1 MPPPY
6 SLLLLPPLLLMP
18 PSHRF
23 PTLAAMASST
33 EARSEEIEPQT
44 GSSEDIGAIPTGFD
58 VDLTFIATSRG
69 VLQGG
74 TAASRGVLHGVVPTP
89 RVGLAR
95 LNLSGLPR
103 HGLGTVRARLAWLG
117 VAWETSEW
125 PLGY

>member
-1 MPPPY
+1 
-6 SLLLLPPLLLMP
+6 MP